1 MTGGRAGW
9 LAPAP
14 VMAVAVAAG
23 LAAQVYLAGLAVFGA
38 APGWEAHRFFGGM
51 VGIPIL
57 GLAAYGWLGRGGG
70 LYRRPATLLLVLYG
84 LQFGL
89 AGGGIGAQAAWVGA
103 LHPVNALAMLLAA
116 ADVLRRSA
124 PKRGMPVS

>member
-1 MTGGRAGW
+1 MTGGTAGW

-14 VMAVAVAAG
+14 AMAVAVAAG

-38 APGWEAHRFFGGM
+38 APGWEAHRFFGG
-51 VGIPIL
+51 VLGIPII
-57 GLAAYGWLGRGGG
+57 GLAAYGWLDRRGG
-70 LYRRPATLLLVLYG
+70 LYRRPAILLLLLYG
-84 LQFGL
+84 LQVGL
-89 AGGGIGAQAAWVGA
+89 AGAGIGTQAAWIGA

-124 PKRGMPVS
+124 PKRFTPES